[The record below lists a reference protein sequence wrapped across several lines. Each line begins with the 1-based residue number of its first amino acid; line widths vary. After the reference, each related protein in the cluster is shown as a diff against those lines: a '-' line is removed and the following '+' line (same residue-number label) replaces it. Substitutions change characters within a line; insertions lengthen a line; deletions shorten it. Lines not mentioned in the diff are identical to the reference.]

1 MANVVSRKLRI
12 NGAPWSKPG
21 RENINQTADLH
32 LKDRENHV
40 AIYGKHSLDWMF
52 ALGPRARLW
61 KKVIPVKSVQL
72 LHEKSDLSS
81 WNDEKRAHT
90 VIIPL
95 MEEHITTIPGGFR
108 HLTSPRDLIVTIS
121 DKNKLHDF
129 LTRSGFQDYLPA
141 VFREGEAVRF
151 PCVVKRLDL
160 YAGDGVRIAH
170 DTKEL
175 VSHLR
180 DPLFREHP
188 YQIQELISGEL
199 EYVTHLVCKSGEI
212 LEEYSFEYRMRGP
225 AEIRRFRSPI
235 DFKRSKQSD
244 EVMLLFSQ
252 IMKSLNFTGP
262 CNVNFKLVDG
272 RPVIF
277 EINPRLG
284 GSLMKRESIEG
295 LAKVVG
301 AILSHAD

>member
-1 MANVVSRKLRI
+1 MANVVSRKLKI
-12 NGAPWSKPG
+12 NGARGSKPR
-21 RENINQTADLH
+21 REDMSQTADLR

-40 AIYGKHSLDWMF
+40 AIFGKHSIDWMF

-61 KKVIPVKSVQL
+61 KRVLPVKSVQL

-81 WNDEKRAHT
+81 WNDEKRANT

-108 HLTSPRDLIVTIS
+108 HLTSPRDLIMTIS

-129 LTRSGFQDYLPA
+129 LTRSGFQDYLPT
-141 VFREGEAVRF
+141 VFREREEVRF

-188 YQIQELISGEL
+188 YQVQELISGEL
-199 EYVTHLVCKSGEI
+199 EYVTHLVCKSVRYLRSIRSSTECG
-212 LEEYSFEYRMRGP
+212 GP
-225 AEIRRFRSPI
+225 RRF
-235 DFKRSKQSD
+235 
-244 EVMLLFSQ
+244 
-252 IMKSLNFTGP
+252 
-262 CNVNFKLVDG
+262 
-272 RPVIF
+272 
-277 EINPRLG
+277 G
-284 GSLMKRESIEG
+284 GSEARLTLRDRGKVMK
-295 LAKVVG
+295 
-301 AILSHAD
+301 